1 MNADSP
7 SSTARPLAGKV
18 ALVTGST
25 QGLGRGIARRF
36 VREGARVVINGRSAT
51 KGEVVLAEL
60 RELGGDAIFLAADLC
75 DRDAATKLVQDT
87 VTHFGGLHVLVNNAQ
102 ITPPLVEATDP
113 RTDEYLDAALESGLY
128 ASLWTARAAFP
139 IMRDQ
144 GAGRIIN
151 FASINGAFGSRYGA
165 AYNAAKEAIR
175 GLTRTLAN
183 EFGPFGITVNVVLP
197 AGLSPA
203 YEAFYRDD
211 PKRAEAVARL
221 NPMRRHGRAE
231 EDIGAAVAGLAY
243 DAARYITGQSL
254 YIDGGAHL
262 LGLPQLHGAGASFS
276 S

>member
-1 MNADSP
+1 MSADSA
-7 SSTARPLAGKV
+7 ARPLADKV

-36 VREGARVVINGRSAT
+36 IREGARVVINGRSAS
-51 KGEVVLAEL
+51 KGASVLAEL

-75 DRDAATKLVQDT
+75 DRDAATKLVRDT
-87 VTHFGGLHVLVNNAQ
+87 VEHFGRLDVLVNNAQ
-102 ITPPLVEATDP
+102 ITPPLVEVTDL
-113 RTDEYLDAALESGLY
+113 RTDEYLGTALDSGLY
-128 ASLWTARAAFP
+128 ASLWTARAAFQV
-139 IMRDQ
+139 MRDQ
-144 GAGRIIN
+144 RAGRIIN
-151 FASINGAFGSRYGA
+151 FASINGAFGSRYGT

-183 EFGPFGITVNVVLP
+183 EFGPYGITVNVVLP

-211 PKRAEAVARL
+211 PKRADAVARL

-231 EDIGAAVAGLAY
+231 EDIGAAVAGLAS
-243 DAARYITGQSL
+243 DAACYITGQSL
-254 YIDGGAHL
+254 YIDGGSHL
-262 LGLPQLHGAGASFS
+262 LGLPQLHDAGTSFS

>member
-1 MNADSP
+1 M
-7 SSTARPLAGKV
+7 
-18 ALVTGST
+18 
-25 QGLGRGIARRF
+25 
-36 VREGARVVINGRSAT
+36 
-51 KGEVVLAEL
+51 LAEL

-75 DRDAATKLVQDT
+75 DRDAATKLIQET
-87 VTHFGGLHVLVNNAQ
+87 VAQFGRLDVLVNNAQ
-102 ITPPLVEATDP
+102 ITPPLVEAADL
-113 RTDEYLDAALESGLY
+113 RTDEYLGIALQSGLY

-144 GAGRIIN
+144 SSGRIVN
-151 FASINGAFGSRYGA
+151 FASINGAFGSRYGT

-175 GLTRTLAN
+175 SLTRTLAN
-183 EFGPFGITVNVVLP
+183 EFGPYGITVNVVLP

-211 PKRAEAVARL
+211 PKRADAVARL

-231 EDIGAAVAGLAY
+231 EDIGAAVAGLAS

-254 YIDGGAHL
+254 YIDGGSHL
-262 LGLPQLHGAGASFS
+262 LGLPQFHSAGTSFS

>member
-1 MNADSP
+1 MNAN
-7 SSTARPLAGKV
+7 SSSAVRPLAGKV

-25 QGLGRGIARRF
+25 QGLGQGIARRF
-36 VREGARVVINGRSAT
+36 VREGARVVINGRSAK
-51 KGEVVLAEL
+51 KGESVLAEL
-60 RELGGDAIFLAADLC
+60 RELGGDASFLAADLC
-75 DRDAATKLVQDT
+75 DRDAATKLVHDT
-87 VTHFGGLHVLVNNAQ
+87 FAHFGRLDVLVNNAQ
-102 ITPPLVEATDP
+102 ITPPLVEVTDL
-113 RTDEYLDAALESGLY
+113 RTDEYLDTALQSGLY
-128 ASLWTARAAFP
+128 AALWTARAAFP

-144 GAGRIIN
+144 GAGRIVN

-183 EFGPFGITVNVVLP
+183 EFGPYGITVNVVLP

-211 PKRAEAVARL
+211 PKRADAVARL

-231 EDIGAAVAGLAY
+231 EDIGAAVAGLAS

-254 YIDGGAHL
+254 YIDGGSHL
-262 LGLPQLHGAGASFS
+262 LGLPQFHSAGTSFS

>member
-1 MNADSP
+1 MSANASP
-7 SSTARPLAGKV
+7 GVRLLAGKV

-36 VREGARVVINGRSAT
+36 VREGARVVVNGRSRE
-51 KGEVVLAEL
+51 KGEAVLAEL
-60 RELGGDAIFLAADLC
+60 RELGGDAIFLAADLS
-75 DRDAATKLVQDT
+75 DREDATRLVEDT
-87 VTHFGGLHVLVNNAQ
+87 IAHFGRLDVLVNNAQ
-102 ITPPLVEATDP
+102 ITPSLIEVTDL
-113 RTDEYLDAALESGLY
+113 RTDEYLRTALASGLY
-128 ASLWTARAAFP
+128 ASLWTSRAAFP
-139 IMRDQ
+139 TMRDQ
-144 GAGRIIN
+144 GAARIVN
-151 FASINGAFGSRYGA
+151 FASINGAFGSRYGS

-183 EFGPFGITVNVVLP
+183 EFGPYGITVNVVLP

-211 PKRAEAVARL
+211 PKRADAVARL

-231 EDIGAAVAGLAY
+231 EDIGAAVAGLAS

-262 LGLPQLHGAGASFS
+262 LGLPQLHGAGTSFS
-276 S
+276 P

>member
-1 MNADSP
+1 MSAAPP
-7 SSTARPLAGKV
+7 SSAVRPLAGRV

-25 QGLGRGIARRF
+25 QGLGRGIVRRF
-36 VREGARVVINGRSAT
+36 VREGARVVINGRSRE
-51 KGEVVLAEL
+51 KGAAVLNEL
-60 RELGGDAIFLAADLC
+60 REIGGDAIFLSADLC
-75 DRDAATKLVQDT
+75 DRDAATKLVQDS
-87 VTHFGGLHVLVNNAQ
+87 VARFGRLDVLVNNAQ
-102 ITPPLVEATDP
+102 ITPPLVEMVDP
-113 RTDEYLDAALESGLY
+113 RTDEYLDTALESGLY

-139 IMRDQ
+139 FMRDQ
-144 GAGRIIN
+144 GGGRIVN
-151 FASINGAFGSRYGA
+151 FASINGVFGSRYGT

-183 EFGPFGITVNVVLP
+183 EFGPYGVTVNVVLP

-211 PKRAEAVARL
+211 PKRADAVARL

-254 YIDGGAHL
+254 YIDGGSHL
-262 LGLPQLHGAGASFS
+262 LGLPQLHSTGTSFWS
-276 S
+276 